1 MLSFVLVRVYK
12 CLLTPHTAVKS
23 ICVFVGSLSQD
34 FKRLK
39 PTRGVVRLSENPGHN
54 QGEKKEK
61 LDQGNNGENFAEQ
74 IDRNVVE
81 TSESF
86 MGRGCIDSSPSTK
99 SEVSSL
105 RINELYLKWKPSVH
119 ANPHED
125 ILLHIQRG
133 NFTKT
138 ISHVQEIIRSH
149 PSDLLCAAIIEAVVQ
164 KEILKWDS
172 CLKDV
177 DAQRTV
183 IALLEHAR
191 KIKEIL
197 SFNMES
203 RKEEFSTKLHDHL
216 KWQLKE
222 LESIYTSLELDY
234 KRVTLDGSIAVSTS
248 QEQKKRLHALQGEIK
263 DLQQSKTMEDE
274 MQKLVH
280 QVAEQ
285 ESLVQKSLMER
296 VRAKTVLKSYE
307 QILVE
312 VKERIASSELGLI
325 DVETL
330 VKVEMDNMRKDLEI
344 SKRSLLNIIF
354 K

>member
-1 MLSFVLVRVYK
+1 
-12 CLLTPHTAVKS
+12 
-23 ICVFVGSLSQD
+23 
-34 FKRLK
+34 
-39 PTRGVVRLSENPGHN
+39 
-54 QGEKKEK
+54 
-61 LDQGNNGENFAEQ
+61 
-74 IDRNVVE
+74 
-81 TSESF
+81 
-86 MGRGCIDSSPSTK
+86 
-99 SEVSSL
+99 
-105 RINELYLKWKPSVH
+105 
-119 ANPHED
+119 
-125 ILLHIQRG
+125 
-133 NFTKT
+133 
-138 ISHVQEIIRSH
+138 
-149 PSDLLCAAIIEAVVQ
+149 VQ

-312 VKERIASSELGLI
+312 IKERIASSELGLI

-330 VKVEMDNMRKDLEI
+330 VKVEMDNMRKELEI